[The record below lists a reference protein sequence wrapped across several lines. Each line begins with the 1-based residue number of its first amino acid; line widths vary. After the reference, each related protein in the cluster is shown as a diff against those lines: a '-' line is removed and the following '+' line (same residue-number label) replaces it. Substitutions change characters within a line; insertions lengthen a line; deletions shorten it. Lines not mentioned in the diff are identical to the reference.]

1 MLEVI
6 VLAVALG
13 MDAFA
18 VSLGLGARPQ
28 LHPRRLAFRCALYFG
43 FFQGVMPV
51 IGFLAGQSALGW
63 LAHSAP
69 WIACGL
75 LTAVG
80 GKMLYEALFGTLDA
94 NIRATTQRALLT
106 LAIATS
112 IDALAAGFVLNLL
125 PVSFLVAC
133 VVFSIV
139 AALMSGTGVLL
150 GRRTSAILGSRAE
163 MFGGIVLLIMAG
175 RFALTSG

>member
-1 MLEVI
+1 MIEI
-6 VLAVALG
+6 IILAVALG

-28 LHPRRLAFRCALYFG
+28 PHPRRLAFLCALYFG
-43 FFQGVMPV
+43 FFQGLMPV
-51 IGFLAGQSALGW
+51 VGFLAGQSALGW
-63 LAHSAP
+63 LANSAP

-75 LTAVG
+75 LAAVG
-80 GKMLYEALFGTLDA
+80 SKMLYEAMFGTLDA
-94 NIRATTQRALLT
+94 DIRATTQRALLT
-106 LAIATS
+106 LAVATS

-139 AALMSGTGVLL
+139 AALMSGAGVLL
-150 GRRTSAILGSRAE
+150 GRRVSTILGSRAE
-163 MFGGIVLLIMAG
+163 MLGGVVLLLMAG
-175 RFALTSG
+175 RFALLG